1 MHSLLVALL
10 LSADLTPQMQL
21 TMDRISAQSLRGHLS
36 FIASDLLE
44 GRATPSRGLDLAAE
58 YIAAQFRR
66 AGLEPVGDDG
76 YFQTATLIQ
85 REPNW
90 EGFEMTV
97 TSGAKTIR
105 IDKSEAY
112 LLPESA
118 LNLHDVP
125 IVVAD
130 QSAETRGKVVF
141 LPNPRGRGNFDQ
153 PALAIANSANI
164 PTGPLIRDPEA
175 GPGRGAMNVV
185 NKPELAAFLKEN
197 PDARLSVH
205 MAASVEKPVKVHN
218 VAGVLRGSDPQL
230 KDTYV
235 MLTAHYDHLGTRS
248 TGDDK
253 IFNGAN
259 DDGSGTVSVVEIAG
273 AIAAL
278 DRHPA
283 RSILFMTFFGE
294 ERGLVGSRY
303 YGRHPLVPLEKTVAD
318 LNLEQI
324 GRTDAT
330 DGPQIGTASIT
341 GFDFSE
347 LPGILADAGKIAGI
361 KVYKNEQASDPYFA
375 RSDNQALADV
385 GIPAHTLCVAFDY
398 PDYHKVGDHWDKV
411 DYANMAKVDRSVAL
425 ALLHVASDAP
435 PPKWNEG
442 NPKAKKYVDAAK
454 KLHP

>member
-1 MHSLLVALL
+1 MPLFLLSLALL
-10 LSADLTPQMQL
+10 ADLTPQQQSAI
-21 TMDRISAQSLRGHLS
+21 DHISAQSLRGHLS

-58 YIAAQFRR
+58 YIASQFRR
-66 AGLEPVGDDG
+66 AGLEPLGDEG

-90 EGFEMTV
+90 DGFQMTFSAGGKSV
-97 TSGAKTIR
+97 S
-105 IDKSEAY
+105 IDKTEAY
-112 LLPESA
+112 ILPDGP
-118 LNLHDVP
+118 LNLRDVQ
-125 IVVAD
+125 VVSGD
-130 QSAETRGKVVF
+130 QTETRGKVVF
-141 LPNPRGRGNFDQ
+141 LTAPRGSRANFDQ
-153 PALAIANSANI
+153 PALVLAASPNI
-164 PTGPLIRDPEA
+164 PTGPQIRDPEA
-175 GPGRGAMNVV
+175 GPARGMNIV
-185 NKPELAAFLKEN
+185 NKPELAAFLKDN
-197 PDARLSVH
+197 PDAKLTLH
-205 MAASVEKPVKVHN
+205 MAAPIERPVKVHN
-218 VAGVLRGSDPQL
+218 VAALLRGSDSQL
-230 KDTYV
+230 NDTYV
-235 MLTAHYDHLGTRS
+235 MLTAHYDHLGTRA

-259 DDGSGTVSVVEIAG
+259 DDGSGTVSVVEIAS

-278 DRHPA
+278 PKHPA

-303 YGRHPLVPLEKTVAD
+303 YGRHPLVPLSKTIAD

-361 KVYKNEQASDPYFA
+361 RVYKNEQASDPYFA

-398 PDYHKVGDHWDKV
+398 PDYHKATDHWEKV
-411 DYANMAKVDRSVAL
+411 DYSNMAKVDRAVAL
-425 ALLHVASDAP
+425 ALLQVASDAP
-435 PPKWNEG
+435 PPKWNDS
-442 NPKAKKYVDAAK
+442 NPKAKKYAEAAK